1 MWVSARR
8 DTDSADILIWDGGAM
23 NQSECPRGP
32 RARAGAFL
40 YFRPA
45 GRRCMFR
52 PAGAKQFLNLTV
64 FEHPLLL
71 HNGGSIEN

>member
-1 MWVSARR
+1 MSAR
-8 DTDSADILIWDGGAM
+8 
-23 NQSECPRGP
+23 PRGR

-45 GRRCMFR
+45 AGLRAWCMFR
-52 PAGAKQFLNLTV
+52 PAGAKQFKLTI